1 MDGNHNDD
9 SIEKIILLSQN
20 KHIQNF
26 YNSNNNFFRFG
37 ASQKSMH
44 MVDRILNSA
53 KIPIETR
60 KTQLKQLV
68 FQVLNETFLNDIE
81 VAVWALVLENSVWGN
96 EKYELSLSL
105 IASAVFSKEIMGED
119 IEYLLIRFS
128 EKFLDFRS
136 VYHSWKNQQ
145 KPRSPSTRTIN
156 SMYRILIS
164 NNFRLVNYNYYLDE
178 VIYQYLPYNNPNK
191 LKRQE
196 TNTQEASIILPEFL
210 NSLEPL
216 PLIVGNSGSVSNY
229 INLEF

>member
-1 MDGNHNDD
+1 MDGNHYDD
-9 SIEKIILLSQN
+9 PIGKIILLNQK

-37 ASQKSMH
+37 ASQKSIH
-44 MVDRILNSA
+44 MVDSILNSA
-53 KIPIETR
+53 KIPIDTR
-60 KTQLKQLV
+60 RTQLKQLV
-68 FQVLNETFLNDIE
+68 FQIFNETFLNDIE
-81 VAVWALVLENSVWGN
+81 VAVWAVILENSVWGN
-96 EKYELSLSL
+96 DRYELSLSL
-105 IASAVFSKEIMGED
+105 ITSAVFSKEIMGED

-136 VYHSWKNQQ
+136 IYHTWKSQQ
-145 KPRSPSTRTIN
+145 KPRSPSTKTIN

-191 LKRQE
+191 LKKQDSSIQE
-196 TNTQEASIILPEFL
+196 PNIILPDFL

-216 PLIVGNSGSVSNY
+216 PLIIGNSGSVSNY